1 MRQREHNKRKEDDVS
16 CPLCGHT
23 DVHYRKETD
32 TWVCGHCD
40 YGWYTIEHGTN
51 HRNRET

>member
-1 MRQREHNKRKEDDVS
+1 MERTGHTGSTGKDIS

-23 DVHYRKETD
+23 DINYRKESD

-40 YGWYTIEHGTN
+40 YSWYTIEHCN
-51 HRNRET
+51 I